1 VYRVPIS
8 LFRGIARLRT
18 SYALGF
24 RFHFFSVLSS
34 FLKMTTT
41 LENSPQQ
48 TTTDL
53 KSLAS
58 DVVRRAKEGGASAAE
73 CVIREGD
80 EFSTTVRLGQVE
92 TLKESGSRSIGVR
105 VFFGQRAAS
114 TYSSDFSPAGIE
126 RMLKSALELARIT
139 SEDPYAGIPEVTE
152 LGSIKGNLD
161 LYHEDV
167 YSLPGAERIDYARRA
182 EKAALD
188 SDARIKNSDGGSFDA
203 ATGQKILVNSHG
215 FVGQYRR
222 SYCSVAAV
230 PIAQDESGN
239 MQRDYWYSVSRSLGH
254 LEPAERV
261 GKEAARR
268 TLRRLGARKAK
279 TATVPVI
286 LDPMVARSMLEHIF
300 EGVNG
305 DSVYRGASFLA
316 GKLGERIAGTNVT
329 VVDDGTMVGG
339 FGTSPFD
346 GEGVPTRRTVVI
358 EKGVLKSYLLNTY
371 TAKKLGLAT
380 TANASRGLA
389 GTPGIGPGNYFL
401 EPGSKTAKQ
410 IIGEIK
416 DGLYVTEFLGHGA
429 NLVTGDYSRGASGM
443 WIVNGELAYPVEEI
457 TVAGNLKEMF
467 KNISEIGSDLEFRG
481 SVASPTIRMDG
492 LTVGGE

>member
-1 VYRVPIS
+1 
-8 LFRGIARLRT
+8 
-18 SYALGF
+18 
-24 RFHFFSVLSS
+24 
-34 FLKMTTT
+34 MTTT
-41 LENSPQQ
+41 LETSD
-48 TTTDL
+48 TKLATDL
-53 KSLAS
+53 KEIAT
-58 DVVRRAKEGGASAAE
+58 DVVRRAMKGGATAAE
-73 CVIREGD
+73 CVVREGD
-80 EFSTTVRLGQVE
+80 EFSTTVRLSQVE
-92 TLKESGSRSIGVR
+92 TLKESGSRAIGVR

-114 TYSSDFSPAGIE
+114 TYSSDFSAAGIE
-126 RMLKSALELARIT
+126 RMLKSALELARIC
-139 SEDPYAGIPEVTE
+139 SEDPFAGIPEAAK
-152 LGSIKGNLD
+152 LGSLAGDLD

-188 SDARIKNSDGGSFDA
+188 ADPRIKNSDGGSFDA
-203 ATGQKILVNSHG
+203 ATGRKVLANSHG
-215 FVGQYRR
+215 FVGEYRR
-222 SYCSVAAV
+222 SYCSVSAV
-230 PIAQDESGN
+230 PIAQNEDEQGG
-239 MQRDYWYSVSRSLGH
+239 MQRDFWYSVARSLAK
-254 LEPAERV
+254 LDPAEQV

-279 TATVPVI
+279 TAHVPVV
-286 LDPMVARSMLEHIF
+286 LDPMVATSMLEHIF

-316 GKLGERIAGTNVT
+316 GKLGETIAGANVT
-329 VVDDGTMVGG
+329 VVDDGTMTGG
-339 FGTSPFD
+339 FGTTPFD
-346 GEGVPTRRTVVI
+346 GEGIPTRRTVVI
-358 EKGVLKSYLLNTY
+358 ENGVLQSYLLNTY
-371 TAKKLGLAT
+371 TAKKLGLET

-401 EPGSKTAKQ
+401 QPGKKTPQ
-410 IIGEIK
+410 RIIGDIK

-467 KNISEIGSDLEFRG
+467 RNISEIGSDLEFRG
-481 SVASPTIRMDG
+481 SVASPTIRIDG